1 MSSHVQL
8 VTADRPHYLAL
19 KGSNVT
25 TTLAASLPAKYA
37 TTTTPASGSGS
48 AVTAGGMNY
57 LKIVP
62 RFTNAGTSPSLRVI
76 GWSRCVDSGL
86 WIPHLITDVAG
97 TLDTTAANG
106 ATINGTASLFAC
118 SAFTKAQGD
127 CKIFN
132 STSLSTC
139 AFIVVDTLGFDLVE
153 LAFRTTTTEATAN
166 AHIGDI

>member
-25 TTLAASLPAKYA
+25 TATSVSAKYA

-76 GWSRCVDSGL
+76 GWSQCVDSGL
-86 WIPHLITDVAG
+86 WIPHLITDVTG

-106 ATINGTASLFAC
+106 ATINGTANLFAC
-118 SAFTKAQGD
+118 SAFTRAQGD

-153 LAFRTTTTEATAN
+153 LAFRTTTTAATAN

>member
-25 TTLAASLPAKYA
+25 TATSVSTKYA
-37 TTTTPASGSGS
+37 TATTPASGSGS
-48 AVTAGGMNY
+48 AITAGAMNY
-57 LKIVP
+57 LKISP
-62 RFTNAGTSPSLRVI
+62 RFTNVGTSPSIRVI
-76 GWSRCVDSGL
+76 GWSRCMDSNL
-86 WIPHLITDVAG
+86 WIPHLITDVTA

-106 ATINGTASLFAC
+106 QTINGTASMFGC

-132 STSLSTC
+132 STSLSSG
-139 AFIVVDTLGFDLVE
+139 AFFVVDTLGFDLIE
-153 LAFRTTTTEATAN
+153 LAFRTTTTAATAN
-166 AHIGDI
+166 AHLGDI